1 MSCMK
6 LFWNS
11 DDVVGIISPVY
22 AREMPDYI
30 NAVKMVDNYL
40 PGFEAQEQIDTA
52 GKKDIEG

>member
-1 MSCMK
+1 MK